1 MTADLLKRTENKT
14 LYLTFNRPE
23 ALNAFTPKMMRALAR
38 ALKSAARD
46 DTVSCIVL
54 EGAGRA
60 FSAGVDL
67 NILQDAVPYAGK
79 VGDLY
84 DQPAYDAALQIRR
97 CSKPVIAK
105 VHGACF
111 AGALEIA
118 LHCDMVYT
126 TKTTKFGDTHTK
138 FGLRP
143 SWGLSQ
149 TLPRAV
155 GMRRARELSY
165 TAKTFT
171 GEEAAN
177 WGIANEACENLPE
190 LQELVST
197 VAAQIGKNSLE
208 AVAAYKDLHAIA
220 AQEGPLE
227 DALIQ
232 EANREYKEIT
242 DTASRLA
249 EF

>member
-1 MTADLLKRTENKT
+1 MTADLLKRIENKA
-14 LYLTFNRPE
+14 LYITFNRPE
-23 ALNAFTPKMMRALAR
+23 ALNAFTPKMMLGLSR
-38 ALKSAARD
+38 ALKEAAKD
-46 DTVSCIVL
+46 DNISCIVL

-67 NILQDAVPYAGK
+67 NILKDTTPYAGK
-79 VGDLY
+79 VGDIY

-111 AGALEIA
+111 TGALEVA

-155 GMRRARELSY
+155 GLRRARELSY
-165 TAKTFT
+165 TAKTFS
-171 GEEAAN
+171 GEEAAQ
-177 WGIANEACENLPE
+177 WGIANEACETLPE
-190 LQELVST
+190 LQELVSSI
-197 VAAQIGKNSLE
+197 AEQIGKNSLE
-208 AVAAYKDLHAIA
+208 AISAYKDLYAIA
-220 AQEGPLE
+220 AQDGPIE
-227 DALIQ
+227 DALLQ
-232 EANREYKEIT
+232 EANRDYKNIT
-242 DTASRLA
+242 DTAARLA